1 VRLGWTPGA
10 IALVGVAL
18 LAPASASG
26 ASATAV
32 LRLDGIG
39 PLHLGMTRTAA
50 VATGW
55 LGQRGTGCEL
65 GGRPFPITYR
75 FTGRKAPRGIAGVAE
90 FQRDRLAD
98 LSFTRG
104 VRTST
109 GVTVGSTTTKRMVSR
124 YRQAGFSASA
134 RFEDVFQGTFVTIKR
149 RGDQVVGGFG
159 ERGVITM
166 VAIPA
171 ITVCE

>member
-1 VRLGWTPGA
+1 
-10 IALVGVAL
+10 VGVAL
-18 LAPASASG
+18 LAPSASG

-90 FQRDRLAD
+90 FQRDRLAG

-109 GVTVGSTTTKRMVSR
+109 GVTVGSTTAKRMVSR

-149 RGDQVVGGFG
+149 HGDQVVGGFG
-159 ERGVITM
+159 ERGVITV

>member
-1 VRLGWTPGA
+1 MRRGWTLGV
-10 IALVGVAL
+10 IAVVGGML
-18 LAPASASG
+18 LAPVTASG
-26 ASATAV
+26 ASPATV

-39 PLHLGMTRTAA
+39 PLHVGMTRTAA

-55 LGQRGTGCEL
+55 LAQRGTGCEL

-75 FTGRKAPRGIAGVAE
+75 FTGRKAPDGIRGVAE
-90 FQRDRLAD
+90 FQHNKLTD
-98 LSFTRG
+98 LSFSRG

-109 GVTVGSTTTKRMVSR
+109 GVTVGRTTTKRMVAR

-134 RFEDVFQGTFVTIKR
+134 RFEEIFQGTFVTIKR
-149 RGDQVVGGFG
+149 DGDQVVGGFG
-159 ERGVITM
+159 EHGLVTI

-171 ITVCE
+171 IAVCE

>member
-1 VRLGWTPGA
+1 MRLGWTAAA
-10 IALVGVAL
+10 IALVGAAL
-18 LAPASASG
+18 IAPTSAPG
-26 ASATAV
+26 ASSRAV

-50 VATGW
+50 LATGW
-55 LGQRGTGCEL
+55 LAQRGSGCEL

-75 FTGRKAPRGIAGVAE
+75 FTGRKAPRGIAGFAE
-90 FQRDRLAD
+90 FQHGKLTD

-109 GVTVGSTTTKRMVSR
+109 GVTVGRTKTTRMVTR

-134 RFEDVFQGTFVTIKR
+134 RFEEVFQGTFVTVKR
-149 RGDQVVGGFG
+149 DGDQVVGGFG
-159 ERGVITM
+159 EHGVITM

-171 ITVCE
+171 IAVCE

>member
-1 VRLGWTPGA
+1 MRLGWRA
-10 IALVGVAL
+10 AVIALVAAAL
-18 LAPASASG
+18 LAPAGAAPAS
-26 ASATAV
+26 STAV

-50 VATGW
+50 LATGW
-55 LGQRGTGCEL
+55 LGQRGNGCEL

-75 FTGRKAPRGIAGVAE
+75 FTGAKAPHGIAGVAE
-90 FQRDRLAD
+90 FWHNELAD

-109 GVTVGSTTTKRMVSR
+109 GVTVGRTTTKRMVTR

-134 RFEDVFQGTFVTIKR
+134 RFEEVFQGTFVTIKR
-149 RGDQVVGGFG
+149 DGDEVVGGFG
-159 ERGVITM
+159 EHGVIIT

-171 ITVCE
+171 IAVCE

>member
-1 VRLGWTPGA
+1 MRLA
-10 IALVGVAL
+10 SRAAVLALVSAAL
-18 LAPASASG
+18 LAPASAPG
-26 ASATAV
+26 AGSTPV

-39 PLHLGMTRTAA
+39 PLHLGMTRTTA

-65 GGRPFPITYR
+65 GGRPFPVTYR

-90 FQRDRLAD
+90 FQHNRLAD

-109 GVTVGSTTTKRMVSR
+109 GVTVGRTTTKRMVTR

-134 RFEDVFQGTFVTIKR
+134 WYEAIFRGTFVTIKR
-149 RGDQVVGGFG
+149 AGDQVVGGFG
-159 ERGVITM
+159 EHGVITM

-171 ITVCE
+171 ISVCE

>member
-1 VRLGWTPGA
+1 M
-10 IALVGVAL
+10 IALVGAAL
-18 LAPASASG
+18 LAPASASR
-26 ASATAV
+26 ASSTAV

-55 LGQRGTGCEL
+55 LGQRGSGCEL

-75 FTGRKAPRGIAGVAE
+75 FTGAKAPHGIAGVAE
-90 FQRDRLAD
+90 FRHDELTD

-109 GVTVGSTTTKRMVSR
+109 GVTVGRTTTKRMVTR
-124 YRQAGFSASA
+124 YRQAGFGVSA
-134 RFEDVFQGTFVTIKR
+134 RFEEVFQGTFVTVKR
-149 RGDQVVGGFG
+149 GGDQVVGGFG
-159 ERGVITM
+159 EHGVVTI

-171 ITVCE
+171 IAVCE